1 MRTLFFWS
9 WRREKETRVYL
20 KYESKYKTVGGN
32 NFHCTSGL
40 GEFYI
45 SPATRPVAV
54 TLDPLRTSRRCI
66 VMIYPSNVGHYV
78 LSGWEDRQ

>member
-32 NFHCTSGL
+32 NFHCNGGL
-40 GEFYI
+40 GGFYI
-45 SPATRPVAV
+45 SPANPTVVV
-54 TLDPLRTSRRCI
+54 TPDPLQTSQRCI
-66 VMIYPSNVGHYV
+66 VTICPSNLDHYV
-78 LSGWEDRQ
+78 LSV